1 MIATQARA
9 PFVLATLALVG
20 LCAFVVVDESVVD
33 APQPMETIT
42 LAPTTVHFVPG
53 TAVIVPSDLVWVARL
68 QIPRDHRAVIAS
80 VSTTAEPIDL
90 AQHRVEAIGALVH
103 GVEPEEGQIVLVTT
117 GIIVA
122 GEPPEPPTDDA
133 TIEIR

>member
-1 MIATQARA
+1 MIASQVRA
-9 PFVLATLALVG
+9 PVVLATFALVG
-20 LCAFVVVDESVVD
+20 LCAFVVVDEAQIDSS
-33 APQPMETIT
+33 PPTTIT

-53 TAVIVPSDLVWVARL
+53 TAVIVPSDLLWVAQL

-133 TIEIR
+133 TIEIK